1 MKPQPSATELAILKA
16 LWQQSPLSAREI
28 HLRIEEQL
36 GWSYS
41 STRKT
46 LDRMQDKGLLHAFEV
61 HGLKVF
67 EAEADKVET
76 LAAYARDFA
85 ERVLEIKGPVPASFF
100 AGSDLLSEVELK
112 ELELL
117 LARESKDD
125 GTAEGATEGSAGD

>member
-1 MKPQPSATELAILKA
+1 MKPQPSASELAILKA

-28 HLRIEEQL
+28 HQQIAEQL
-36 GWSYS
+36 DWSYS

-46 LDRMQDKGLLHAFEV
+46 LDRMQDKGLLQVLEV

-67 EAEADKVET
+67 EAKADKVPT

-100 AGSDLLSEVELK
+100 AGSELLSQAELM
-112 ELELL
+112 ELEAL
-117 LARESKDD
+117 LAQQGEGETQQGDGDD
-125 GTAEGATEGSAGD
+125 

>member
-1 MKPQPSATELAILKA
+1 MKPQPSASELTILKA

-28 HLRIEEQL
+28 HQQVEGQL

-46 LDRMQDKGLLHAFEV
+46 LDRMQDKDLLQAFEV

-67 EAEADKVET
+67 EARADKVKT

-100 AGSDLLSEVELK
+100 AGSELLSTA
-112 ELELL
+112 ELEELEAL
-117 LARESKDD
+117 LARESKGDAETGSNDD
-125 GTAEGATEGSAGD
+125 

>member
-1 MKPQPSATELAILKA
+1 MKQQPSASELAILKA

-28 HLRIEEQL
+28 HQQVEDQL

-46 LDRMQDKGLLHAFEV
+46 LDRMQDKGLLQAFEV

-67 EAEADKVET
+67 EARADKVKT

-100 AGSDLLSEVELK
+100 AGSELLSEAELK
-112 ELELL
+112 ELEAL
-117 LARESKDD
+117 LAQEGEKEGDKGGEDD
-125 GTAEGATEGSAGD
+125 

>member
-1 MKPQPSATELAILKA
+1 MKQQPSASELAILKA

-28 HLRIEEQL
+28 HQRIEDQL

-46 LDRMQDKGLLHAFEV
+46 LERMQDKGLLQAFEV

-67 EAEADKVET
+67 EAGADKVET

-100 AGSDLLSEVELK
+100 AGSGLLSDAELK
-112 ELELL
+112 ELEAL
-117 LARESKDD
+117 LAQGDS
-125 GTAEGATEGSAGD
+125 ATGGSNKGDRNE

>member
-1 MKPQPSATELAILKA
+1 MNQQPSASELAILKA

-28 HLRIEEQL
+28 HQQVEEQL

-46 LDRMQDKGLLHAFEV
+46 LDRMQDKGLLQAFEV

-67 EAEADKVET
+67 EARADKVKT

-100 AGSDLLSEVELK
+100 AGSELLSEAELK
-112 ELELL
+112 ELEAL
-117 LARESKDD
+117 LATGGKKGGEDD
-125 GTAEGATEGSAGD
+125 

>member
-1 MKPQPSATELAILKA
+1 MKPQPSASELAILKA

-28 HLRIEEQL
+28 HQQIEEHL

-46 LDRMQDKGLLHAFEV
+46 LDRMQDKGLLQAFDV

-67 EAEADKVET
+67 EAKADKVHT

-85 ERVLEIKGPVPASFF
+85 ERVLEIKGPVPVSFF
-100 AGSDLLSEVELK
+100 AGSELLSKSELT
-112 ELELL
+112 ELEAL
-117 LARESKDD
+117 LAQEGEAKKAQDD
-125 GTAEGATEGSAGD
+125 GND

>member
-1 MKPQPSATELAILKA
+1 MKQPSASELAVLKA

-28 HLRIEEQL
+28 HQQVEEQL

-46 LDRMQDKGLLHAFEV
+46 LDRMQDKGLLQAFEV

-67 EAEADKVET
+67 EARAAKVAT

-100 AGSDLLSEVELK
+100 AGSELLSEAELK
-112 ELELL
+112 ELEALL
-117 LARESKDD
+117 TRGDEKGDEEKGGEDD
-125 GTAEGATEGSAGD
+125 

>member
-1 MKPQPSATELAILKA
+1 MKQQPSTSELAILKA

-28 HLRIEEQL
+28 HQQVEEHL

-46 LDRMQDKGLLHAFEV
+46 LDRMQDKGLLQAFEV

-67 EAEADKVET
+67 EARADKVAT
-76 LAAYARDFA
+76 LAAYTRDFA

-100 AGSDLLSEVELK
+100 AGSELLSETELK
-112 ELELL
+112 ALEAL
-117 LARESKDD
+117 LARSEEQKGDEKGGGDD
-125 GTAEGATEGSAGD
+125 

>member
-1 MKPQPSATELAILKA
+1 MKQQPSASELAILKA

-28 HLRIEEQL
+28 HQQIEEQL

-46 LDRMQDKGLLHAFEV
+46 LDRMQDKSLLQAFEV

-67 EAEADKVET
+67 EARADKVET
-76 LAAYARDFA
+76 LAAYTRDFA

-100 AGSDLLSEVELK
+100 AGSELLSKAELK
-112 ELELL
+112 ELEAL
-117 LARESKDD
+117 LARGDKQRGKKGGGDD
-125 GTAEGATEGSAGD
+125 